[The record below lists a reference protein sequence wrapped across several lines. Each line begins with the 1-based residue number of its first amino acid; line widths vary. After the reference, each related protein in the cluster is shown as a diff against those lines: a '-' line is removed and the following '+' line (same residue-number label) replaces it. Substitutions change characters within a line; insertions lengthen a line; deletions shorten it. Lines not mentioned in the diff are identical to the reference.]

1 MKQAVHELTD
11 GELIARYADLKEE
24 LFNLR
29 FRHATNQLENPK
41 SLNTVKKNIAR
52 VLTECK
58 IRGVDV
64 KASAVKVKKTKK
76 PAKKAVK
83 EVKVE
88 EEKTEGKEEK

>member
-1 MKQAVHELTD
+1 MKKAVHELTE
-11 GELIARYADLKEE
+11 GELIAKYADLKEE

-41 SLNTVKKNIAR
+41 SLNTIKKDIAR

-58 IRGVDV
+58 IRGLDV
-64 KASAVKVKKTKK
+64 KASAMKAKKAKK
-76 PAKKAVK
+76 SAKKAVK

-88 EEKTEGKEEK
+88 EKTESKEEK

>member
-1 MKQAVHELTD
+1 MKNSVHELTE
-11 GELIARYADLKEE
+11 GELIAKYAELKEE

-41 SLNTVKKNIAR
+41 SLNTVKKDIAR

-58 IRGVDV
+58 IRGIDV
-64 KASAVKVKKTKK
+64 KKNAVKAQKAKK

-83 EVKVE
+83 EAKV
-88 EEKTEGKEEK
+88 EEKTESKEEK